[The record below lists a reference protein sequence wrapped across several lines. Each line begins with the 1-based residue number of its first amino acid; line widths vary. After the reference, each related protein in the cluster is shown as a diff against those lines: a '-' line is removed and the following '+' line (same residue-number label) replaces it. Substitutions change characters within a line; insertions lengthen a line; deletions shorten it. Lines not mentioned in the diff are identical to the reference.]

1 VAASAPAPRA
11 EPGLAIPPPGEW
23 DVPIHCFRCEGDYAV
38 PFSSYR
44 AGTVFRCP
52 HCLGSFVPT
61 LGMVRSVSEALER
74 FHATWTSDFTRFHD
88 RRRRELEQFEER
100 QRDELARFEHTLR
113 TAATRDRPPGAPVKR
128 RSFWA
133 F

>member
-1 VAASAPAPRA
+1 MPRA
-11 EPGLAIPPPGEW
+11 EPGLAIPPPAEW